1 MTASE
6 PPFLELR
13 SVEKSFDDHRAL
25 IDCNLSVDEGEF
37 VTLLGPSGC
46 GKTTTLRLIAGL
58 LRPNNGEIRF
68 EGTVLS
74 SPESHVP
81 PELRN
86 MGLVFQSFAVW
97 PHMSVRDNIALPL
110 RVRRRPRSEIT
121 DRVDEVVRLC
131 RLGGFEARHP
141 HQLSGGQLQRVALA
155 RALVY
160 EPRLLLL
167 DEPLSNLDA
176 ALREEMRHELRGLH
190 RAIGTT
196 FILVTHDQVE
206 AMSLSNRVVVMNAG
220 RVEQI
225 GSPEEVYRVPK
236 SDFVAQFVGAANLL
250 SGWVTDVDTDAGAGH
265 LNVKVGAITLLAKT
279 TGSREVGS
287 ECRMAIHPELVRVST
302 VGDAAPSHNS
312 FVGNVV
318 EDYFLGRM
326 HQTIVEVQGMEIRVF
341 TTQTERRKPGESVQV
356 TIPPEALILY

>member
-1 MTASE
+1 MVGRSL
-6 PPFLELR
+6 FLQLHA
-13 SVEKSFDDHRAL
+13 VEKSFGEHRAV
-25 IDCNLSVDEGEF
+25 IDCNLTVDEGEF

-58 LRPNNGEIRF
+58 LRPSHGEIHF
-68 EGTVLS
+68 DGTVLS
-74 SPESHVP
+74 SPETHVP
-81 PELRN
+81 PEMRN

-97 PHMSVRDNIALPL
+97 PHMSVQDNIGLPL
-110 RVRRRPRSEIT
+110 RVRGRSRREIT
-121 DRVDEVVRLC
+121 DRVHRVIRLC
-131 RLGGFEARHP
+131 RLDGFETRHP

-225 GSPEEVYRVPK
+225 GSPEEVYRAPA
-236 SDFVAQFVGAANLL
+236 SDFVAQFVGGANLL
-250 SGWVTDVDTDAGAGH
+250 SGRV
-265 LNVKVGAITLLAKT
+265 VGTEGDGGTGDLDIRIGDITLLAR
-279 TGSREVGS
+279 GSQLRAVDAT
-287 ECRMAIHPELVRVST
+287 CQVAIHPELVQISALDEA
-302 VGDAAPSHNS
+302 GPSRNS
-312 FVGNVV
+312 FIGRVV

-326 HQTIVEVQGMEIRVF
+326 HQTIVDIQGLDIRVF
-341 TTQTERRKPGESVQV
+341 TTRTERLKPGDSVRV

>member
-1 MTASE
+1 MTASG
-6 PPFLELR
+6 PLFLDLR
-13 SVEKSFDDHRAL
+13 AVDKSFGDHRAVV
-25 IDCNLSVDEGEF
+25 DCNLTVDEGEF

-58 LRPNNGEIRF
+58 LRPDSGEIHF
-68 EGTVLS
+68 DGTVLS
-74 SPESHVP
+74 SPATHVP
-81 PELRN
+81 PEMRN

-97 PHMSVRDNIALPL
+97 PHMSVQDNIGLPL
-110 RVRRRPRSEIT
+110 RVRGRPRSEIA
-121 DRVDEVVRLC
+121 DRVGRVVRLC
-131 RLGGFEARHP
+131 RLEGFETRHP

-225 GSPEEVYRVPK
+225 GAPEEVYRAPA
-236 SDFVAQFVGAANLL
+236 SDFVAQFVGGANLL
-250 SGWVTDVDTDAGAGH
+250 SGRAAEAESGAAGELDVR
-265 LNVKVGAITLLAKT
+265 VGNITLLAR
-279 TGSREVGS
+279 GAPRRPADAA
-287 ECRMAIHPELVRVST
+287 CRIAIHPELVRISAV
-302 VGDAAPSHNS
+302 DEAEAARNS
-312 FVGNVV
+312 FLGTVV

-326 HQTIVEVQGMEIRVF
+326 HQTVVDVRGLEIRAF
-341 TTQTERRKPGESVQV
+341 TTRSERLKPGDRVRV